1 MFAFIAAAFVTVSF
15 LMGDLARERR
25 RRREQLEDR
34 ARRLQVQREQE
45 VWLATTNAARYPG
58 RTSTSALALLIGVLL
73 VATVLT
79 GQHVARVNLL
89 DQLDRERPVDIA
101 LSPADVAPA
110 ASVGDVAELLHV
122 YVEHR
127 AGMVVLVAAHRFAS
141 GVVNVGEPVQARA
154 DQDPVNSRGSDA
166 RAAGQLHRALSKAEP
181 QLDAAPSALR
191 AGLVRRPIWP

>member
-122 YVEHR
+122 DVEHR
-127 AGMVVLVAAHRFAS
+127 AGVVVFVAADGLPS
-141 GVVNVGEPVQARA
+141 GAVDVGEPVQARV
-154 DQDPVNSRGSDA
+154 DQDAVDRRGRDSEPA
-166 RAAGQLHRALSKAEP
+166 CELHRPLAQAEAE
-181 QLDAAPSALR
+181 LDAVLR
-191 AGLVRRPIWP
+191 CCLVGLARRVVGS